1 MQTMM
6 NLAGEAPLLAQR
18 AVSFMQMTSLPIA
31 RFAGLVEVVTPLLQN
46 FVPVKSIEQQDLQP
60 LYRSRDRVVGAR
72 TALIKSMRGLL
83 AEYGIVLR
91 LVASVSSSRDGMT
104 APTRHKRVM

>member
-1 MQTMM
+1 M

-72 TALIKSMRGLL
+72 TALIKSMRDFLQNMAL
-83 AEYGIVLR
+83 FYGW
-91 LVASVSSSRDGMT
+91 VAR
-104 APTRHKRVM
+104 RFL